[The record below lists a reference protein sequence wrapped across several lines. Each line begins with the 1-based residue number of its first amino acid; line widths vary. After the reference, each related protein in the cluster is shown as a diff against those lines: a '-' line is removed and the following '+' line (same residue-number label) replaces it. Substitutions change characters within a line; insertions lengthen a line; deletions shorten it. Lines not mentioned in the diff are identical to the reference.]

1 MQKRRIGGEN
11 IARITDTREKAEQ
24 GQYTLMQYLKS
35 GFFITEY
42 SKYLR
47 MFYFKQYSNGCLKQG
62 SFKPEQLYISMIAKV
77 ILLIYNSSINM
88 NFMSNLHFRCKKLA
102 F

>member
-1 MQKRRIGGEN
+1 MRLQKRRIGGEN

-47 MFYFKQYSNGCLKQG
+47 MFYFNNIQMVAWNRALLNQYNYILAWLRKWYCLYTTVQ
-62 SFKPEQLYISMIAKV
+62 
-77 ILLIYNSSINM
+77 
-88 NFMSNLHFRCKKLA
+88 
-102 F
+102 